1 MGQES
6 RLKPPR
12 VVLDTNIVLSALLFG
27 RGRLAWLREAWQ
39 AGHFVP
45 LVGHDTAQE
54 LIRVLGYPK
63 FRLSRVEQEALLADF
78 LPFAEVVAVGTRP
91 DDLPAVRDP
100 YDVMFLALARHAKAD
115 VLVSGDADLQAIR
128 DELVGIP
135 ILTAAEFSSWLVQK
149 RG

>member
-12 VVLDTNIVLSALLFG
+12 VVLDTNIVVSALLFG

-39 AGHFVP
+39 AGHLTP
-45 LVGHDTAQE
+45 LVGHDTAEE

-63 FRLSRVEQEALLADF
+63 FKLTRAEQEALLADF
-78 LPFAEVVAVGTRP
+78 LPFAEVVEVGLPP

-100 YDVMFLALARHAKAD
+100 YDVMFLALAHYANAD
-115 VLVSGDADLQAIR
+115 ILVSGDADLQAIR

-135 ILTAAEFSSWLVQK
+135 ILTATEFSSWLAQRRK
-149 RG
+149 

>member
-1 MGQES
+1 MK
-6 RLKPPR
+6 RPR
-12 VVLDTNIVLSALLFG
+12 VVLDTNVVVSALLFG

-39 AGHFVP
+39 SGYFIP

-78 LPFAEVVAVGTRP
+78 LPFAEVVADRTP
-91 DDLPAVRDP
+91 LDDLPAVRDP
-100 YDVMFLALARHAKAD
+100 YDVMFLALARHANAD
-115 VLVSGDADLQAIR
+115 ALVSGDADIQAIR

-135 ILTAAEFSSWLVQK
+135 ILTAAGFSAWLAQR